1 MAKSLSIIIG
11 STRTNRV
18 GRGVAEWVS
27 EQAKTAGFETVEL
40 LDLKEINL
48 PKFDTPVPPQYAP
61 LETAEAKAWA
71 QQINDSE
78 HILVLTPEYNRSIP
92 ASLKSAIDYLS
103 AEWTDKPVAIAGYGY
118 IGAAGNA
125 RKHLSE
131 ILGFLKTDIVE
142 ETAGIQLGD
151 ATIVDGSFAE
161 TGVTSDETTALNAV
175 LTALAAK

>member
-18 GRGVAEWVS
+18 GHSIAEWVS
-27 EQAKTAGFETVEL
+27 EQAKTAGFDNVEL

-71 QQINDSE
+71 QQVNDAE

-92 ASLKSAIDYLS
+92 ASLKSAIDYLA
-103 AEWTDKPVAIAGYGY
+103 AEWTDKPVAVAGYGY

-142 ETAGIQLGD
+142 ETAGIQLGE
-151 ATIVDGSFAE
+151 ATLVDGSFTGA
-161 TGVTSDETTALNAV
+161 GVTSDETTALNTV

>member
-18 GRGVAEWVS
+18 GHSIAEWVG
-27 EQAKTAGFETVEL
+27 EQAKEAGFDEIKL

-71 QQINDSE
+71 QQINDAQ

-103 AEWTDKPVAIAGYGY
+103 AEWNNKPVAIAGYGY
-118 IGAAGNA
+118 IGAAANA
-125 RKHLSE
+125 RKHLGE

-151 ATIVDGSFAE
+151 ATLVDGAFTGA
-161 TGVTSDETTALNAV
+161 GVTSEETAIFDTV